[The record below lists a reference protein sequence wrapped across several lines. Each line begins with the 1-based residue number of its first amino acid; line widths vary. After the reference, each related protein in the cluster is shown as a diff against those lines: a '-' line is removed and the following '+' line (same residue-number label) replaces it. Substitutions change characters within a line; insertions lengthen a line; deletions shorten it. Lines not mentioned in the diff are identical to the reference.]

1 MIEIALA
8 FALGIVVGV
17 LCLYRY
23 WLPILV
29 LGLEPYWFPILVHR
43 YLFSI
48 LAIGSVLI
56 GIALLVC
63 LVFVLAFVY
72 MPEMMAALQAYK
84 DKHPQ
89 MLRVY
94 AMIVGSFGLL
104 GVAYYLWDRYRN
116 KSGSQDA
123 ARPPLDS
130 MKE

>member
-17 LCLYRY
+17 VCLYRY

-43 YLFSI
+43 YLFFI
-48 LAIGSVLI
+48 LAMGSVLI
-56 GIALLVC
+56 GIALFC
-63 LVFVLAFVY
+63 LVFVSASVH
-72 MPEMMAALQAYK
+72 MPEMMAALLAYK
-84 DKHPQ
+84 NKHPQ

>member
-17 LCLYRY
+17 LCLRY

-43 YLFSI
+43 YFFSI

-56 GIALLVC
+56 GIALVC
-63 LVFVLAFVY
+63 LVFVLGFVY
-72 MPEMMAALQAYK
+72 IPEMMTALQAYRN
-84 DKHPQ
+84 KHPQ

-94 AMIVGSFGLL
+94 AMIVGSFGLI
-104 GVAYYLWDRYRN
+104 GAAYYLWDRYRK

-123 ARPPLDS
+123 ARLPLDS